1 MLIDREFRRIRSDA
15 VPKDQWLR
23 ALAVRLRVD
32 YIVWGSFLRT
42 DSIVRLQSSI
52 YDRSGGRTV
61 ATADRV
67 AREQEDEPRLALQVV
82 DTLLTQAAALPE
94 ETKIGSLGRALRA
107 NNPDQPPLVAVVMDA
122 KTRSDV
128 WLAYESLEQATAYA
142 ASAEKSRPL
151 LLQAETALQKALSED
166 ARNPFIHQ
174 LLASCYY
181 NLASATRDEGDQESA
196 ASYSAKYVAS
206 LNRAYRDR
214 SRIKWPVLRK
224 EIEADFQLLVRKDY
238 DEAIRL
244 YRELADN
251 LSANPLGTSQRAHW
265 MLAGILAGD
274 WGVAESATD
283 IEQAREHLVD
293 VLAHW
298 PDSVP
303 AQVIRHALRWNE
315 EKGENDFEH
324 LPLPNHF
331 TTAEAGVLN

>member
-1 MLIDREFRRIRSDA
+1 MHRRKSLGPHLEIARTLTESTGPFHTKKSEASRLPIFTQVSWNFQAMKFSRRIF
-15 VPKDQWLR
+15 
-23 ALAVRLRVD
+23 VD
-32 YIVWGSFLRT
+32 P
-42 DSIVRLQSSI
+42 SS
-52 YDRSGGRTV
+52 
-61 ATADRV
+61 
-67 AREQEDEPRLALQVV
+67 
-82 DTLLTQAAALPE
+82 LTP
-94 ETKIGSLGRALRA
+94 
-107 NNPDQPPLVAVVMDA
+107 
-122 KTRSDV
+122 
-128 WLAYESLEQATAYA
+128 
-142 ASAEKSRPL
+142 RPL

-206 LNRAYRDR
+206 LNRDYRDR

-315 EKGENDFEH
+315 ETGENDFEH
-324 LPLPNHF
+324 LALRAC
-331 TTAEAGVLN
+331 TADSARC